1 MLTFIAKDTKT
12 QRKPNGNGGNTEHAE
27 WKTEKIF

>member
-12 QRKPNGNGGNTEHAE
+12 QRKTNGNGGNIQINTEHAE
-27 WKTEKIF
+27 